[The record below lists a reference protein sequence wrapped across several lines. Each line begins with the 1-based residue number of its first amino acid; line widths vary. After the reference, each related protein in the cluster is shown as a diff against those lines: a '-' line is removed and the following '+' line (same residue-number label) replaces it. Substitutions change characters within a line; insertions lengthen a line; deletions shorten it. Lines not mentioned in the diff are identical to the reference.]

1 MPFAKWSHYEDAIWV
16 VPLFGWLRML
26 PPSSPHHNNDYN
38 SKYLLS
44 SYCVLNTV
52 QRTFQGLPHFQ
63 QFSEILTTIHYE
75 LLYTVEGHTCTK
87 LQISDTD
94 MHRDML

>member
-52 QRTFQGLPHFQ
+52 QRAFQGLPHFQ
-63 QFSEILTTIHYE
+63 QFSEDTNYNPLQG
-75 LLYTVEGHTCTK
+75 TVHSGR
-87 LQISDTD
+87 SY
-94 MHRDML
+94 M